1 MKIRK
6 EMFLLIGLMIF
17 FVPFMAFG
25 QAKIDLK
32 MMTGPMG
39 GSWYPLGGAIAELI
53 QKNTPGS
60 TVSVA
65 PGGGMANVVGVQ
77 EGKADIGFGNS
88 SSSVDGV
95 EGREPFKAPTK
106 NVMQLANLYP
116 QYFQIFVLKDSDIK
130 SVADLKGKAICP
142 GPKGHT
148 GELVSRQILDVY
160 GLSYKDMSKV
170 NHVSYSDAGA
180 LMKDG
185 HAHAWLPGTTI
196 PASVG
201 LDLATTKGI
210 RLISIPDDKIEAIR
224 KMNVGYLKRIIPAGT
239 YPGVNYEVQTI
250 GYFTHLVISAKLPD
264 SLVYNI
270 TKILAENVDRLAD
283 VVKDMKG
290 VTVKDLALD
299 IGVPFHPGA
308 LKYYKE
314 VGVIK

>member
-1 MKIRK
+1 MKIRMK
-6 EMFLLIGLMIF
+6 IYLLVGLMICL
-17 FVPFMAFG
+17 VPFMAFG
-25 QAKIDLK
+25 QAKMDLK

-53 QKNTPGS
+53 QKNIPGS

-65 PGGGMANVVGVQ
+65 PGGGMANVVAVEG
-77 EGKADIGFGNS
+77 GKADIGFGNS
-88 SSSVDGV
+88 SSSVDAV
-95 EGREPFKAPTK
+95 EGRDPFKTRAK

-116 QYFQIFVLKDSDIK
+116 QYFQIFVLKDSAIK
-130 SVADLKGKAICP
+130 SVADLKGKTICP

-148 GELVSRQILDVY
+148 GELVSRLILKVY
-160 GLSYKDMSKV
+160 GLSYNDMRHV
-170 NHVSYSDAGA
+170 NHVSYTDAGS

-185 HAHAWLPGTTI
+185 HADAWLPGTTI

-210 RLISIPDDKIEAIR
+210 RLLPIPDDKIKALQ
-224 KMNVGYLKRIIPAGT
+224 KMNVGYIKRIIPAGT
-239 YPGVNYEVQTI
+239 YPGLNEDVQTI
-250 GYFTHLVISAKLPD
+250 GYFTHLVISAKLPEP
-264 SLVYNI
+264 LVYKI
-270 TKILAENVDRLAD
+270 TKLLAENVGRLAD

-290 VTVKDLALD
+290 VTVQDLALD

-314 VGVIK
+314 VGAIK